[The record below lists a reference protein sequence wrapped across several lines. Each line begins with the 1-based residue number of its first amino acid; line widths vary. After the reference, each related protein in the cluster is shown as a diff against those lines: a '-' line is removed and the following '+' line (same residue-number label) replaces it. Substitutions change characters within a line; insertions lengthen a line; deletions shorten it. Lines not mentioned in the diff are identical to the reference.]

1 MRLWEGEESSCRY
14 KQESGRK
21 RKKKKVHPEAFQK
34 YKAPLI
40 SLPNWCLRSVKA
52 I

>member
-1 MRLWEGEESSCRY
+1 MGRVSKDINP
-14 KQESGRK
+14 KQEG

-40 SLPNWCLRSVKA
+40 LLPNWCLCSVKA